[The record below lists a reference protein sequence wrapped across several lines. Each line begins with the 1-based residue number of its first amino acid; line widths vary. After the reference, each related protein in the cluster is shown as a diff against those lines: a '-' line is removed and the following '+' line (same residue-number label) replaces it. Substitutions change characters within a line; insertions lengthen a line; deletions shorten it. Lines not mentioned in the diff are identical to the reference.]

1 MKIEYT
7 DTTTGELLITLHG
20 EMDAWGCSSIRGYL
34 EDVISTEA
42 NRDVILNFTHVSFLD
57 SSGIGVIVFLYKR
70 LKAAGRSL
78 KINDVQGQ
86 PQELM
91 SLLRIE
97 TAIPVSSL
105 ADSLSNSSI

>member
-7 DTTTGELLITLHG
+7 DTNTGELLITLEG

-34 EDVISTEA
+34 DDVITTGSDQ
-42 NRDVILNFTHVSFLD
+42 NVILNFNHVSFLD

-70 LKAAGRSL
+70 LKATGRNL
-78 KINDVQGQ
+78 KISNVQGQ

-91 SLLRIE
+91 TLLRID

-105 ADSLSNSSI
+105 ADSLTSSSA